1 MQDRGRFFGLILYSD
16 VLCGLFFTGQP
27 FILPG
32 ENDKMYQVKHFE
44 GKNIWPVI
52 SENLE

>member
-1 MQDRGRFFGLILYSD
+1 MQDRGRFFCLILYSD
-16 VLCGLFFTGQP
+16 VLCGLFFTGQH

-32 ENDKMYQVKHFE
+32 ENGKIYPVKLFE
-44 GKNIWPVI
+44 GKNIWPVM